1 MSIPDDAV
9 NSSAQRRSGQEPGL
23 WHPKP
28 PVQFD
33 SAWPRWIKLAVPLVL
48 MVLAF
53 FVDSRITAWTLHHPL
68 TIKSD
73 VGLEVI
79 MLGQWGQWTCS
90 ILVILAVALIDRD
103 GKRKALAIAVALL
116 SAVIVCYTLKG
127 LFGRTRPWVLA
138 TGQWHFMGPAYGFGH
153 GASYESFPS
162 AHASGAFALAAA
174 LCWFY
179 PNARALFYGLAL
191 QVAVQRVLRNAH
203 FCSDV
208 IAGGTLAVV
217 VVRSVLLWNWPGK
230 LLAKMPPKL
239 QAWYAPT
246 A

>member
-1 MSIPDDAV
+1 MTTQDHAV
-9 NSSAQRRSGQEPGL
+9 ISAVHPLGEKGSGV
-23 WHPKP
+23 WRPKP
-28 PVQFD
+28 PVHFD
-33 SAWPRWIKLAVPLVL
+33 SAWPRWLKLAVPLAL

-103 GKRKALAIAVALL
+103 GKRKALAMAVALL
-116 SAVIVCYTLKG
+116 SAVIACYILKG

-138 TGQWHFMGPAYGFGH
+138 TGQWPFMGPAYGFGH
-153 GASYESFPS
+153 GASAQSFPS

-179 PNARALFYGLAL
+179 PRARALFYGLAL

-208 IAGGTLAVV
+208 IAGSTLAVV